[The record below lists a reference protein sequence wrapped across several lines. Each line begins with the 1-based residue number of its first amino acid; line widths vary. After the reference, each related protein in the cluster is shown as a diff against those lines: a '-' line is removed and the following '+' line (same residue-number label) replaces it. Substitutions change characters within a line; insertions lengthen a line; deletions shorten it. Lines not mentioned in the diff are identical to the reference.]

1 MPIGVL
7 LFWIDAA
14 HFDERGVIDPRT
26 RESAGENA
34 LGGVVA
40 EEGRSGLWRA
50 QRPTA
55 LSGFQLTV
63 GPAG

>member
-14 HFDERGVIDPRT
+14 HFDERGAIDART

-34 LGGVVA
+34 LGA
-40 EEGRSGLWRA
+40 ACARGRWRGRFGFGEPPFSPESG
-50 QRPTA
+50 
-55 LSGFQLTV
+55 
-63 GPAG
+63 

>member
-14 HFDERGVIDPRT
+14 HFNERDTIDART

-34 LGGVVA
+34 LGGAGDRVRRR
-40 EEGRSGLWRA
+40 GRF
-50 QRPTA
+50 
-55 LSGFQLTV
+55 GFREPPFS
-63 GPAG
+63 PASV

>member
-34 LGGVVA
+34 LGDAIVR
-40 EEGRSGLWRA
+40 GRRESVFGRGE
-50 QRPTA
+50 PPF
-55 LSGFQLTV
+55 SPESV
-63 GPAG
+63 

>member
-14 HFDERGVIDPRT
+14 HFDERGAIDART

-34 LGGVVA
+34 LGGA
-40 EEGRSGLWRA
+40 CGRARRESVFGRGE
-50 QRPTA
+50 PPF
-55 LSGFQLTV
+55 SPESV
-63 GPAG
+63 